1 MLSIKSRNLTN
12 HMSNVISL
20 DAVFASYI

>member
-1 MLSIKSRNLTN
+1 
-12 HMSNVISL
+12 MSNVISL